1 MNYASFYGGQ
11 TGAPFVIV
19 KNFNSVAEMVEA
31 FKKGDSYLNV
41 NYNEYVIID
50 TPNKNDPNNGKV
62 YRRGYDYN
70 NDLGGAIYIGQI
82 VGPSGAAPALT
93 LNNYQDINNYIN
105 SLTEEEKKQK
115 FVSIGEMTIDN
126 SSLIPGK
133 DLIGNFNDSISW
145 ASYVILDENNNQATV
160 SLGFKI
166 PYLSLDLSAESV
178 SPYTAAMAVKEDD
191 GTHPFYSQ
199 YKIFIPKGI
208 KGQSFSNLRIVE
220 ASQELVLANY
230 TIKDSDIGKQ
240 ILVYEEWDYSE
251 SETGK
256 SKLYYLGTYNQ
267 IKNIQLEKDGTLR
280 FSFTGME
287 DQIFQNAIKSIKKI
301 SFSKN
306 SGDISITYNDDSIE
320 IIENAFVYP
329 IKISFDGGEVEG
341 EGTQKIITKY
351 SDGDSQSSD
360 QAINY
365 IMKTA
370 VTPDYHLLFLYSDP
384 ERRRQVIQNKKN
396 YTWNSR
402 DDWEDMGV
410 IKQNGGILIGLNF
423 NVEDYP
429 TQLNSIENCI
439 SFLNQRF
446 PKGIIDGENNGKL
459 VTIGELNKNKSFYA
473 FNYTVSSEAN
483 KDYLGWYYLGTF
495 GNPSFV
501 IGPDTEETREQAA
514 SLETNGIWFV
524 TEEFLE

>member
-1 MNYASFYGGQ
+1 M
-11 TGAPFVIV
+11 
-19 KNFNSVAEMVEA
+19 
-31 FKKGDSYLNV
+31 
-41 NYNEYVIID
+41 
-50 TPNKNDPNNGKV
+50 
-62 YRRGYDYN
+62 
-70 NDLGGAIYIGQI
+70 
-82 VGPSGAAPALT
+82 
-93 LNNYQDINNYIN
+93 
-105 SLTEEEKKQK
+105 
-115 FVSIGEMTIDN
+115 
-126 SSLIPGK
+126 
-133 DLIGNFNDSISW
+133 
-145 ASYVILDENNNQATV
+145 
-160 SLGFKI
+160 
-166 PYLSLDLSAESV
+166 
-178 SPYTAAMAVKEDD
+178 
-191 GTHPFYSQ
+191 
-199 YKIFIPKGI
+199 
-208 KGQSFSNLRIVE
+208 
-220 ASQELVLANY
+220 
-230 TIKDSDIGKQ
+230 
-240 ILVYEEWDYSE
+240 
-251 SETGK
+251 
-256 SKLYYLGTYNQ
+256 
-267 IKNIQLEKDGTLR
+267 
-280 FSFTGME
+280 
-287 DQIFQNAIKSIKKI
+287 
-301 SFSKN
+301 
-306 SGDISITYNDDSIE
+306 
-320 IIENAFVYP
+320 YP

-351 SDGDSQSSD
+351 SDGDSQSSN

-396 YTWNSR
+396 YTWNGR

-446 PKGIIDGENNGKL
+446 PKGIVDGENNGKL

-495 GNPSFV
+495 GNSSFV
-501 IGPDTEETREQAA
+501 IGPDTEETQEQAA